1 VPTIQ
6 ETPAN
11 RLLATLPNKERRH
24 LLGNCDTV
32 ELVFAETLSRPG
44 EPIRYVYFPTDSV
57 ISLAIPIDGDVGLE
71 VELIGNEGML
81 GIPLMLGV
89 DISPFNAL
97 VQIPGPALRIT
108 APWFLLQ
115 LEQSPALQDRLK
127 HYLYVLIRQLAQ
139 TAACNRFHVVEKR
152 LARLLLMTR
161 DRAHSDQF
169 RITHELLA
177 DMLGVRRVGVTK
189 AAGTLQQK
197 QLISYHRGN
206 LRIHDIAGL
215 EAVSCGCYQA
225 DKETYDRVMRS

>member
-1 VPTIQ
+1 MSS
-6 ETPAN
+6 TPEPAAN
-11 RLLATLPNKERRH
+11 RLLAALPNKDRRH
-24 LLGNCDTV
+24 FLGCCDTV
-32 ELVFAETLSRPG
+32 ELVFSKTLSRPG
-44 EPIRYVYFPTDSV
+44 EPIHHVYFPTDSV

-89 DISPFNAL
+89 DISPFYSL
-97 VQIPGPALRIT
+97 VQVPGPALRIT

-139 TAACNRFHVVEKR
+139 NAACNRFHVVEKR

-189 AAGTLQQK
+189 AAGALQAK

-206 LRIHDIAGL
+206 VRIHNIAGL